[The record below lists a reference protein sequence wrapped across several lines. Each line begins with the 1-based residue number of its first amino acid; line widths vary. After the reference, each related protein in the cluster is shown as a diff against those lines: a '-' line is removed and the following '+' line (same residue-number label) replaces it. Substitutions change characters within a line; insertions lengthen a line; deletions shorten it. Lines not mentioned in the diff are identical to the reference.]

1 MRRSEFWKWRPC
13 DAAVLKKWCCRA
25 FACGALLALFALT
38 ASVATSEQRHPDE
51 LVVTNGISIT
61 YSGAGNLVPVF

>member
-38 ASVATSEQRHPDE
+38 ASVATSERRYGDE
-51 LVVTNGISIT
+51 PAVTSSIANV